1 MWNLSV
7 RVSDEA
13 KGSGLENVSLK
24 KGNGTMNTSQDAAN
38 ENVSLVSYRASC
50 CAPNME
56 LLVVDRAGNVRS
68 CLYSFSTK
76 ITQSIFLC
84 LIVVVLGLLI
94 MTEVGIQ

>member
-13 KGSGLENVSLK
+13 EGSGVENVSLK
-24 KGNGTMNTSQDAAN
+24 LGNGTINTSLDAAN
-38 ENVSLVSYRASC
+38 ENVTLVSYRASC

-68 CLYSFSTK
+68 CLYSLSTK